1 MPATVRYDEQ
11 YCPIARALDVLGD
24 RWTLLIMRELIIGD
38 QRFTDLR
45 THLPGIAPTLL
56 TQRLRA
62 MTDQGLI
69 SSKELPPPAARSVY
83 TATERGR
90 SVIPV
95 MRSLAKWGMPLLEEP
110 TDDQYIR
117 PWTGSNAMIAA
128 YYDSGAAAGI
138 DERYL
143 LRIDGEDITLSS
155 VNGRGAAHETP
166 DLILESTAR
175 VWVDIRQGRLTLRR
189 AISEGRVTKKGSAR
203 SLNNFRRIFA
213 VP

>member
-69 SSKELPPPAARSVY
+69 ASKELPPPAARSVY

-110 TDDQYIR
+110 SDDQYIR

-128 YYDSGAAAGI
+128 FYDAGAAAGI

-155 VNGRGAAHETP
+155 VNGRGAPHETP
-166 DLILESTAR
+166 DLTLESTAR

-189 AISEGRVTKKGSAR
+189 AISEGRVTKRGSAR
-203 SLNNFRRIFA
+203 ALTNFRRIFA
-213 VP
+213 IP

>member
-11 YCPIARALDVLGD
+11 YCPIARALDVVGD

-69 SSKELPPPAARSVY
+69 ASKELPPPAARSVY

-90 SVIPV
+90 GLIPV
-95 MRSLAKWGMPLLEEP
+95 MRSFAKWGMPILEEP
-110 TDDQYIR
+110 ADGQYIR
-117 PWTGSNAMIAA
+117 PWTSSNAMIAA

-143 LRIDGEDITLSS
+143 VRIDGEDITLSS
-155 VNGRGAAHETP
+155 VKGRGAPHETP

-175 VWVDIRQGRLTLRR
+175 VWVDIRQGRLTLRD
-189 AISEGRVTKKGSAR
+189 AISDGRVTKQGSAR
-203 SLNNFRRIFA
+203 ALRNFRRIFA

>member
-45 THLPGIAPTLL
+45 NHLPGIAPTLL
-56 TQRLRA
+56 TQRLRV

-69 SSKELPPPAARSVY
+69 ASKELPPPAARSIY

-90 SVIPV
+90 SVMPV
-95 MRSLAKWGMPLLEEP
+95 MRSLAKWGVPLLEEP
-110 TDDQYIR
+110 ADDQYIR
-117 PWTGSNAMIAA
+117 PWTCANAMIAA

-155 VNGRGAAHETP
+155 VKGRSGPHETP
-166 DLILESTAR
+166 DLTLESTAR
-175 VWVDIRQGRLTLRR
+175 VWVDIRQGRLTFRE
-189 AISEGRVTKKGSAR
+189 AISEGRVTKNGSAR
-203 SLNNFRRIFA
+203 ALTNFRRIFA

>member
-1 MPATVRYDEQ
+1 
-11 YCPIARALDVLGD
+11 
-24 RWTLLIMRELIIGD
+24 
-38 QRFTDLR
+38 
-45 THLPGIAPTLL
+45 
-56 TQRLRA
+56 

-69 SSKELPPPAARSVY
+69 ASKELPPPAARSIY

-95 MRSLAKWGMPLLEEP
+95 MRSLAKWGVPLLEEP
-110 TDDQYIR
+110 ADDQYIR
-117 PWTGSNAMIAA
+117 PWTCANAMIAA

-155 VNGRGAAHETP
+155 VKGRSGPHETP
-166 DLILESTAR
+166 DLTLESTAR
-175 VWVDIRQGRLTLRR
+175 VWVDIRQGRLRFR
-189 AISEGRVTKKGSAR
+189 EAISEGRVTKNGSAR
-203 SLNNFRRIFA
+203 ALTNFRRIFA